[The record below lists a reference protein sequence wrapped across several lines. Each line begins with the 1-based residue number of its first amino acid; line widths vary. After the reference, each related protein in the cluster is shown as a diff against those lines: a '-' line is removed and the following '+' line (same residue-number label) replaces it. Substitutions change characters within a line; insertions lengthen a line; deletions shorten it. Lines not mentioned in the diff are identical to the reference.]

1 MTKRKNYSSEFKQE
15 AARLILDQNYTYK
28 EAGESMGVGQSA
40 LRRWVNQL
48 KSERQGTTPEIGQ
61 ALTVEKKEIQ
71 QLKTRIRQLE
81 REKEILKKASALLMS
96 DQYHNIV

>member
-1 MTKRKNYSSEFKQE
+1 MTKRKSYDTEFKQE

-28 EAGESMGVGQSA
+28 EACEAMGVGQSA

-48 KSERQGTTPEIGQ
+48 KSERQGITPEKGK
-61 ALTVEKKEIQ
+61 ALTHEQQEIQ
-71 QLKTRIRQLE
+71 RLKQQIQRLE
-81 REKEILKKASALLMS
+81 REKTILKKASALLMS